1 MAEEQSAEKTEE
13 PTQRKLTQA
22 RERGELPRSPDFGGA
37 IVVLAICVLMFLL
50 GGQMLEG
57 LSSLLSSGLTFTR
70 AEFESP
76 QDLPT
81 LFGERL
87 AEGLWAVRWVL
98 LCTIVVALLAATMN
112 GGINFSGKAAAP
124 KLSKL
129 NPLSGL
135 TRMFGAQAWVGLL
148 RNLAKFVAVA
158 VVLGWVLW
166 SRRDEMLAM
175 SRVFFEPMVA
185 AGTELALI
193 TFTLVSIV
201 VAVIAMLDVP
211 YQRWS
216 YLRRMR
222 MTLQEVRDEMKD
234 IEGRPEIKQQI
245 RKRQRELSRG
255 RMLDK
260 VRDADVVIVNPSEFA
275 VALEYDESRSSVPMV
290 LAKGRGE
297 VAAAIKERAK
307 NAGVPLVSAPPL
319 ARAIYFTTEIDQ
331 PIPEGLYRAVAAIL
345 AYVFRLSA
353 LDSSLETPEIPK
365 PQLPDDFLFDEN
377 GDLMKGGI
385 Q

>member
-98 LCTIVVALLAATMN
+98 LCTLVVAILAATMN

-124 KLSKL
+124 KFSKL

-135 TRMFGAQAWVGLL
+135 TRMFGAQAWIGLL
-148 RNLAKFVAVA
+148 RNLVKFVAVA

>member
-98 LCTIVVALLAATMN
+98 LCTLVVALLAATMN

-124 KLSKL
+124 KFSKL

-135 TRMFGAQAWVGLL
+135 TRMFGAQAWIGLL
-148 RNLAKFVAVA
+148 RNLVKFVAVA

-331 PIPEGLYRAVAAIL
+331 PIHEGLYRAVAAIL

>member
-98 LCTIVVALLAATMN
+98 LCTLVVALLAATMN

-353 LDSSLETPEIPK
+353 LDSSLETPELPK

>member
-98 LCTIVVALLAATMN
+98 LCTLVVALLAATMN

-148 RNLAKFVAVA
+148 RNLVKFVAVA

>member
-98 LCTIVVALLAATMN
+98 LCTLVVALLAATMN

-319 ARAIYFTTEIDQ
+319 ARAIYFTTEIDR

>member
-1 MAEEQSAEKTEE
+1 VAEEQSAEKTEE

-98 LCTIVVALLAATMN
+98 LCTLVVALLAATMN

-124 KLSKL
+124 KFSKL

-135 TRMFGAQAWVGLL
+135 TRMFGAQAWIGLL
-148 RNLAKFVAVA
+148 RNLVKFVAVA

-193 TFTLVSIV
+193 TFTLVSVV

>member
-37 IVVLAICVLMFLL
+37 IVVLAVCLLLFLL
-50 GGQMLEG
+50 GGEIIEG
-57 LSSLLSSGLTFTR
+57 LSALLVGGLTFSR
-70 AEFESP
+70 GDIESP

-81 LFGERL
+81 AFGERF
-87 AEGLWAVRWVL
+87 AEGLWAVRWVML
-98 LCTIVVALLAATMN
+98 STIVVALGAATVN

-124 KLSKL
+124 KFSKL

-158 VVLGWVLW
+158 VVLSWVLW
-166 SRRDEMLAM
+166 GRRDEMLAM

>member
-98 LCTIVVALLAATMN
+98 LCTLVVALLAATMN

-124 KLSKL
+124 KFSKL

-135 TRMFGAQAWVGLL
+135 TRMFGAQAWIGLL
-148 RNLAKFVAVA
+148 RNLVKFVAVA

-245 RKRQRELSRG
+245 RRRQRELSRG